1 MIQKIIDICFN
12 KLTIEPPKNSNNN
25 SYLFPV
31 SYDENS
37 QEDFT
42 FSSSN
47 LYSIDIQDN
56 LCKLHIKELNEL
68 KFFNKLHKYLLEIL
82 YEQHEKWFE
91 TKFEKKKYLSMFK
104 EYLHP
109 NIEKNSVNV
118 MCHVSK
124 EVIDKTI
131 NNSCD
136 VYPTFRLR
144 GIIFDNINF
153 QIDLELVDV
162 LIKQNTND
170 EYKLQN
176 QTTLDNNEKNGIDE
190 NEEVDE
196 NAEVNENIE
205 EDENVEEDEDIR
217 KSQTVKTSIKDI
229 DTIEEFVPE
238 INHNVEEIQLN
249 IDNDDEKNDLELEN
263 NNQDRDFYIIFKII
277 HSNIKENMSQSLLHI
292 LEEKG
297 IETKKIDIQNIV
309 YDSDE
314 NSEDEYLENED
325 DFENE
330 LKNMI

>member
-1 MIQKIIDICFN
+1 MIEKIIDICFN

-37 QEDFT
+37 QEDFR

-68 KFFNKLHKYLLEIL
+68 KFFNKLHKYLLETL

-118 MCHVSK
+118 MCQVTK
-124 EVIDKTI
+124 EVLDKTI
-131 NNSCD
+131 NNTCD
-136 VYPTFRLR
+136 VYPTFTLR

-153 QIDLELVDV
+153 QIHLELGDV

-170 EYKLQN
+170 EYKLPKRSN
-176 QTTLDNNEKNGIDE
+176 IVDNFENNGIDVNEQGNDVHEDDDVEDNVEDDDEEEQIVKTKIKE
-190 NEEVDE
+190 NE
-196 NAEVNENIE
+196 
-205 EDENVEEDEDIR
+205 
-217 KSQTVKTSIKDI
+217 IKNT

-238 INHNVEEIQLN
+238 INDVEEIQLN